1 MAAVSIWVDCYW
13 ISLVIEH
20 EVPQVIPRKYP
31 PSLIYSVR
39 TILKTECKIQ
49 NDFQSFLIF
58 HFLANNFIFMNW
70 SSIQFLQ
77 YCMNRAKNSLKN
89 SITVQLS
96 YEVKQVLELRKVK
109 MEKRVGI
116 SNAIV
121 SMRYSRDPTESYQ

>member
-1 MAAVSIWVDCYW
+1 
-13 ISLVIEH
+13 
-20 EVPQVIPRKYP
+20 
-31 PSLIYSVR
+31 
-39 TILKTECKIQ
+39 
-49 NDFQSFLIF
+49 
-58 HFLANNFIFMNW
+58 
-70 SSIQFLQ
+70 
-77 YCMNRAKNSLKN
+77 MNRAKNSLKN